1 MVDSADIWQAD
12 RDHNLHPWTHFE
24 SFRNNGPQLVL
35 SEGSG
40 CRLTDANGN
49 SYLDAVG
56 GLWCTNIGL
65 GREEMAN
72 AIAEQVRKLAYAS
85 TFVDMANEP
94 AALLAARIS
103 ELAPPGLDHVQYT
116 TGGSTAIDSAYRLVQ
131 FHQSCAGRPEKT
143 HVVSR
148 EDSYHG
154 STFAAMSIGKRSGDR
169 SPEFRYIN
177 DSIHHL
183 TSPNRYR
190 LPAGASEDGLT
201 DYLVREF
208 EDVIENV
215 GPERIGGFFAE
226 PIMGSGGVIV
236 PPPDYLE
243 RMMEVCRR
251 HEILFVADE
260 VVTAFGRIGH
270 WFASKDEFG
279 IIPDIICC
287 AKGLSSGYLPIGA
300 VIYSNRVHDIISTGD
315 PERWFTHG
323 FTYSGHPVCCAAA
336 LKNIEIIERE
346 NLLENARSVGGYFER
361 RLRELQA
368 LPTVGDVRGRNLM
381 MCIENV
387 RDKETRELF
396 PESVDIGRRI
406 AMAAER
412 LGLIVRPIGHL
423 NVMSPPLVI
432 TRDEVDFIIE
442 SLDRAIRDVADDLT
456 REAAW

>member
-24 SFRNNGPQLVL
+24 SFRNDGPQLVL

-65 GREEMAN
+65 GREEMAD
-72 AIAEQVRKLAYAS
+72 AIAQQVRKLAYAS

-94 AALLAARIS
+94 AAMLAARIS
-103 ELAPPGLDHVQYT
+103 ELAPPGLDHVQFT
-116 TGGSTAIDSAYRLVQ
+116 TGGSTAIDSAYRLVH
-131 FHQSCAGRPEKT
+131 FYQSCAGRPEKT

-169 SPEFRYIN
+169 SLEFRYIN
-177 DSIHHL
+177 DGIHHL
-183 TSPNRYR
+183 SSPNRYR
-190 LPAGASEDGLT
+190 LPAGVSEDGLT
-201 DYLVREF
+201 DHLVREF
-208 EDVIENV
+208 EDLIEDV

-236 PPPDYLE
+236 PPPDYLK

-270 WFASKDEFG
+270 WFASRDEFG
-279 IIPDIICC
+279 IVPDIMCC

-300 VIYSNRVHDIISTGD
+300 VVYSNHVHDIISTGD
-315 PERWFTHG
+315 PERGGSRTASPTRG
-323 FTYSGHPVCCAAA
+323 IPSAVLLPSRI
-336 LKNIEIIERE
+336 LKSSSEKNFWRMRERSADILKGAFA
-346 NLLENARSVGGYFER
+346 NFRRYRRSE
-361 RLRELQA
+361 
-368 LPTVGDVRGRNLM
+368 
-381 MCIENV
+381 
-387 RDKETRELF
+387 
-396 PESVDIGRRI
+396 
-406 AMAAER
+406 
-412 LGLIVRPIGHL
+412 
-423 NVMSPPLVI
+423 MS
-432 TRDEVDFIIE
+432 
-442 SLDRAIRDVADDLT
+442 ADAT
-456 REAAW
+456 